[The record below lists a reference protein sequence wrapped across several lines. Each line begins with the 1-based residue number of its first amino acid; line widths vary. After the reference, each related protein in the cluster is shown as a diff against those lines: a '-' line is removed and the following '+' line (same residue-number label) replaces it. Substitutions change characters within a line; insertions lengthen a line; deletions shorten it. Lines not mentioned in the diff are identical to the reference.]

1 MFEKFG
7 EFDSVEE
14 INRAAAA
21 QKAEEDEEAVV
32 AIALEN
38 GLSRDDAED
47 YMDDCTDTLATPLQA
62 AVGKLRLESED
73 LKLSGVLMDWV
84 NELMDFCIDDTDFQR
99 AVRKKGKDLAGFIA
113 LTAEKGFEQRCLVDK
128 RIVEKTKEVKKIAGS
143 HDFAIGIPDKK
154 TRKELAKE
162 YYLGQEQNHESV

>member
-21 QKAEEDEEAVV
+21 QKEEGDEEAVV
-32 AIALEN
+32 TIALEN

-47 YMDDCTDTLATPLQA
+47 YMDDCTDGLATPLQA

-84 NELMDFCIDDTDFQR
+84 NELMDLCIDDTDFQR

>member
-1 MFEKFG
+1 MFDKFG

-21 QKAEEDEEAVV
+21 QKEEGDEEAVV
-32 AIALEN
+32 TIALEN

-47 YMDDCTDTLATPLQA
+47 YMDDCTDCLATPLQA
-62 AVGKLRLESED
+62 AVGKLRVESED

-84 NELMDFCIDDTDFQR
+84 NELMDLCVNSAEFQH

-113 LTAEKGFEQRCLVDK
+113 LTAEKGYEQRCVVDK
-128 RIVEKTKEVKKIAGS
+128 RIVARAGKIKSIVGS
-143 HDFAIGIPDKK
+143 HDFSIGIPDKK
-154 TRKELAKE
+154 TRKELAKK
-162 YYLGQEQNHESV
+162 YYLEQGATK